1 MRNRKVLLLLFGA
14 IIVLITSC
22 RENEEDSNNFTGKL
36 IAQTD
41 CKNNTKSA
49 KTADNQSCAE
59 YTFDKQKHLL
69 KIKHINAGFNCCPE
83 KLYAEIWLN
92 NDSIYIQEFE
102 QAALCRCNCLY
113 DLEFEISGVEQKSY
127 YLIFIEPYAKN
138 QKQLAFDIDLN
149 SSATGKFCVTRKN
162 YPWGLNNF

>member
-1 MRNRKVLLLLFGA
+1 MRNRKVLLLLFLA
-14 IIVLITSC
+14 SIVIIASC
-22 RENEEDSNNFTGKL
+22 RKNEENSNNFSGKL
-36 IAQTD
+36 TAQTN

-49 KTADNQSCAE
+49 ELDDNHSCVE
-59 YTFDKQKHLL
+59 FSFDQQNQLL

-83 KLYAEIWLN
+83 KLYSEIWLS
-92 NDSIYIQEFE
+92 NDSIFIQEFE

-113 DLEFEISGVEQKSY
+113 DLEFEISGVEQKGY
-127 YLIFIEPYAKN
+127 HLIFIEPYAKN

-149 SSATGKFCVTRKN
+149 SSATGKFCVTRKD